1 MHLSNTRS
9 TALSGISRRSFAAF
23 AAASIAAPAL
33 ASSPARLRIV
43 DQFGLTSLLWHV
55 ARSQQFIEQQARAEG
70 VALQVEWSRMSGGS
84 AVNDALLS
92 GAVDVAHIGVGPSLL
107 LWDRSFG
114 RQNFKAFAALG
125 TMPQYL
131 LSNRPEVKS
140 IRDLTDKDR
149 IAVVSTASQQA
160 RTLQMA
166 AAQAFGA
173 EHYSRFDSLLVTMP
187 HTEAL
192 AALASGKGGI
202 TAHFSNA
209 PFQYTQLKQPGVRRI
224 LSSYEVF
231 GGPSSSVLA
240 VTSEKFRR
248 ENPAV
253 YRALQRAL
261 AQSAHFVAAHKREAS
276 EIYLKAESSNAPA
289 DEVLAFLNDPEID
302 YGVVPRNT
310 ERLAKFLHQARVLKN
325 EPRSWKDYFFD
336 DLHAVQGS

>member
-1 MHLSNTRS
+1 MHSLPPSPSAPLRI
-9 TALSGISRRSFAAF
+9 GRRSFTTL
-23 AAASIAAPAL
+23 AAASLAFPAL

-55 ARSQQFIEQQARAEG
+55 ARAQQFIEQQARAEG
-70 VALQVEWSRMSGGS
+70 VTLQIEWSRMSGGS

-107 LWDRSFG
+107 LWDRSHG

-131 LSNRPEVKS
+131 LSNRPQVHS

-173 EHYSRFDSLLVTMP
+173 EQSGRFDSLLVTMP

-209 PFQYTQLKQPGVRRI
+209 PFQYAQLKQPGVRRI

-240 VTSEKFRR
+240 VTSDKFRR

-261 AQSAHFVAAHKREAS
+261 KQASQFVAAHPREAS
-276 EIYLKAESSNAPA
+276 EIYLRAESSNAPA
-289 DEVLAFLNDPEID
+289 GEVLAFLNDPEID
-302 YGVVPRNT
+302 YDVVPRNT
-310 ERLAKFLHQARVLKN
+310 ERLAKFMHQAKVLKN

-336 DLHAVQGS
+336 DLHQLQGS